1 MNDRDTEWHRSHGY
15 DVTDASQWLGLT
27 PEEDLVVQFRVRL
40 TLMLKRRRTEAGIT
54 QAELGARIGT
64 SQSRVAFM
72 EQNSKNVSSDLLIKA
87 IAATGAQIDDIARAF
102 AER

>member
-1 MNDRDTEWHRSHGY
+1 MDDRDKQWHSAHGY
-15 DVTDASQWLGLT
+15 EVTDASQWLGLA

-40 TLMLKRRRTEAGIT
+40 TLMLKRRRMEAGLT
-54 QAELGARIGT
+54 QAELGERIGT

-87 IAATGAQIDDIARAF
+87 IAATGAHIEDVARAF